1 MSALLQDLVTAQA
14 ERTPDAQAVVARADA
29 ISYADLER
37 CSNQLAR
44 ALREHGCRR
53 GDRVCVLA
61 STTPLAIA
69 AMLGVFKADAIYV
82 PLDPTDSPDRLAAA
96 AQACQPACLLT
107 SGFGAM
113 AVDELVR
120 SGVIGRKTIV
130 GSLERSPIAGQSF
143 FTEFCM
149 ADVAGVSDRAVAS
162 RNRPTNPA
170 YVVFSGPGA
179 PRGVVTTHAS
189 LTRAI
194 GWAISHFDV
203 RPADRHAVMS
213 PLARDQSVYETLA
226 ALTAGAAVLPVAM
239 DVVAQPRRLADFI
252 RRERLTQWGTTAETL
267 AAMAGA
273 DLVAPGDFPA
283 LRHVIWW
290 GGAPSALALRY
301 WMRRVGHAQF
311 TTLYGA
317 PEATSTS
324 AYYTW
329 TPDAEPA
336 DALAPI
342 GTACSGH
349 EVLVLNHRLEPVETD
364 ETGDLWIRGVG
375 VSPGYWGDTHAT
387 AEVFHQARSGV
398 RSDRMCRTGDRGL
411 RSRDGQILRLVP
423 RDGAEWPVA
432 GASQDSGAALE
443 SSAGA

>member
-1 MSALLQDLVTAQA
+1 
-14 ERTPDAQAVVARADA
+14 
-29 ISYADLER
+29 
-37 CSNQLAR
+37 
-44 ALREHGCRR
+44 
-53 GDRVCVLA
+53 
-61 STTPLAIA
+61 
-69 AMLGVFKADAIYV
+69 MLGIFKADAIYV
-82 PLDPTDSPDRLAAA
+82 PLDPTDTAARLAAA
-96 AQACQPACLLT
+96 AQACRPACLLT
-107 SGFGAM
+107 TASRGM

-120 SGVIGRKTIV
+120 AGAIGPATVV

-170 YVVFSGPGA
+170 CVVFSGREA

-189 LTRAI
+189 LARAVS
-194 GWAISHFDV
+194 WTTSHFDV
-203 RPADRHAVMS
+203 RTGDRHAAMAS
-213 PLARDQSVYETLA
+213 PARDRSVLETMT
-226 ALTAGAAVLPVAM
+226 ALTAGAVILSAAQ
-239 DVVAQPRRLADFI
+239 DAVAQPRRLADFI
-252 RRERLTQWGTTAETL
+252 RRERLTQWVATADLL
-267 AAMAGA
+267 AALA
-273 DLVAPGDFPA
+273 DADVVAPGDFPA

-290 GGAPSALALRY
+290 GAAPQASALRY
-301 WMRRVGHAQF
+301 WLRRVAHAQF

-317 PEATSTS
+317 PEATLTS

-329 TPDAEPA
+329 APEAEPA

-342 GTACSGH
+342 GTACPGH
-349 EVLVLNHRLEPVETD
+349 EVLVLNHRLEPAEAG

-398 RSDRMCRTGDRGL
+398 RSDRMYRTGDRGL
-411 RSRDGQILRLVP
+411 RGRDGQILRLVP

-432 GASQDSGAALE
+432 GASPDSGAALE
-443 SSAGA
+443 SRAGA